1 MPPATD
7 APTVEMSAAPPTVSE
22 VIRTHRWKLSG
33 GVAVCLLIVIFVGA
47 SSLKGRAAK
56 DEAPSDASEIPTL
69 VSEVRALVQIAD
81 EDAPAVATVTDVELL
96 RAQSPLFYRDAQNG
110 DRLLVWKDK
119 IVLYS
124 AAQGR
129 VIAAQPIELP
139 SAEEA
144 APQKETPTIV
154 VRNASGRAGLAA
166 NVTDRL
172 SADGYRVSDPGNAA
186 ASYPRSVIVVAE
198 GKSFPQTVN
207 ALLAVIGGEV
217 QALPAGEPPFSEDI
231 LVILGADAR
240 E

>member
-1 MPPATD
+1 MPA
-7 APTVEMSAAPPTVSE
+7 AASRSAMFAISE
-22 VIRTHRWKLSG
+22 VVRTHRWKVSG
-33 GVAVCLLIVIFVGA
+33 AVALCLLIVIFAGA
-47 SSLKGRAAK
+47 SSIKGRAGSPAI
-56 DEAPSDASEIPTL
+56 EAESAHEIP
-69 VSEVRALVQIAD
+69 ALVTRVRELVDIAD
-81 EDAPAVATVTDVELL
+81 EDAPAVATVTDIDAL

-139 SAEEA
+139 STEEA
-144 APQKETPTIV
+144 APQTETPIIL
-154 VRNASGRAGLAA
+154 VRNGSGRAGLAA

-172 SADGYRVSDPGNAA
+172 SADGYRMSDPGNAA

-198 GKSFPQTVN
+198 GKAFPQTVN
-207 ALLAVIGGEV
+207 ALQAVIGGEV
-217 QALPAGEPPFSEDI
+217 QTLPAGEASFSEDI

-240 E
+240 D